1 MHKLPKSKFN
11 SFFINHNDFNKYGF
25 KEWIFYPGM
34 LYQDMDTWWTDN
46 SVRPIPHEGID
57 LCFYKDNSGQ
67 VRRIGKETKIPVM
80 YDGEIVHIHDDFLG
94 KSIYVKHDTTDK
106 TGNILHTVYGHTIP
120 LNHHDT
126 SMPVREGEIIA
137 EMAISPKN
145 RKIHPH
151 IHITM
156 VWLPESLSI
165 KKTNWK
171 TIGDPQLVTL
181 CNPLEYLGI
190 TEK

>member
-1 MHKLPKSKFN
+1 
-11 SFFINHNDFNKYGF
+11 
-25 KEWIFYPGM
+25 M

-46 SVRPIPHEGID
+46 SARPIPHEGID

-94 KSIYVKHDTTDK
+94 KSIYVKHNTIDE

-126 SMPVREGEIIA
+126 NMTVCEGEIIA
-137 EMAISPKN
+137 KMAISPKN

-151 IHITM
+151 IHITIA
-156 VWLPESLSI
+156 WLPESLSI
-165 KKTNWK
+165 KKINWK
-171 TIGDPQLVTL
+171 TIGNSQLVTL
-181 CNPLEYLGI
+181 CNPIEYLGI
-190 TEK
+190 KYTVDRSIGVKD